1 MAEKELELINDK
13 DMAAQEDVIG
23 DRVPRRYQ
31 RRRPR
36 QVVPDYV
43 DWKDTDYLRQFV
55 PERGKIMP
63 RRISGISA
71 KDQRRIAT
79 AIKRAAREQGMLTMR
94 EDAWKKA
101 LNGITTIEEVN
112 RRTRV
117 DELMVTAAIHDHAA
131 RLHSY
136 RLLAQA

>member
-1 MAEKELELINDK
+1 MADRSTETTNERDTGANEEQFSEK
-13 DMAAQEDVIG
+13 M
-23 DRVPRRYQ
+23 PRRYQ

-43 DWKDTDYLRQFV
+43 DWKDVDFLRQFI

-79 AIKRAAREQGMLTMR
+79 AIKRARSM
-94 EDAWKKA
+94 A
-101 LNGITTIEEVN
+101 LLPFVW
-112 RRTRV
+112 
-117 DELMVTAAIHDHAA
+117 D
-131 RLHSY
+131 
-136 RLLAQA
+136 

>member
-1 MAEKELELINDK
+1 MAENFERPSGEGQDMEL
-13 DMAAQEDVIG
+13 G
-23 DRVPRRYQ
+23 DEQFSEKMPRRYQ

-43 DWKDTDYLRQFV
+43 DWKDVDLLRQFI

-79 AIKRAAREQGMLTMR
+79 AIKRARSMAMLPFVQ
-94 EDAWKKA
+94 D
-101 LNGITTIEEVN
+101 
-112 RRTRV
+112 
-117 DELMVTAAIHDHAA
+117 
-131 RLHSY
+131 
-136 RLLAQA
+136 